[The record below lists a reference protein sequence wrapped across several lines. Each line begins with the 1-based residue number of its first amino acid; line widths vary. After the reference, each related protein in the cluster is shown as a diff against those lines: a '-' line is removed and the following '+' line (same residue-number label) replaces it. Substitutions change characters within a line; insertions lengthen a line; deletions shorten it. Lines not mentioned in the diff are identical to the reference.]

1 MGTAVIATVAMIVGA
16 CLGVALTVG
25 AAAWAGRGVHR

>member
-1 MGTAVIATVAMIVGA
+1 MRTLAIATVAVFVGA

-25 AAAWAGRGVHR
+25 AAAWAGREGDR